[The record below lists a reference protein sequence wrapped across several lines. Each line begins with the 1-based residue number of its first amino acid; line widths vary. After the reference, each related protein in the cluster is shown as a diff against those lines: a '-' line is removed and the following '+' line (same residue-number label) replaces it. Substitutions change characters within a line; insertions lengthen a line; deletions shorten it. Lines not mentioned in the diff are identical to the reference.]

1 MERQM
6 QALSQLPA
14 RAISTSRKKQ
24 ILTCLRLAP
33 RKHGFLSNF
42 GAAVMK
48 EGITRTVNGLD
59 TGR

>member
-1 MERQM
+1 M